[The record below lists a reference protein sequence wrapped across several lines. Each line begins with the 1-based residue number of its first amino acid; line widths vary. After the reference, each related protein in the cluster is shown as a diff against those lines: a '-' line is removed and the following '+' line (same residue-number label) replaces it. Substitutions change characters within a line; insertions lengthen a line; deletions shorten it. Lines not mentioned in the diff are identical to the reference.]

1 MLGGGDYFLL
11 SILPLYGFV
20 FMTAHIFA
28 CIWFYVASIS
38 KEDKNWLRNFDY
50 ADDDLFDRY
59 MASLYYT
66 YTTLTTTG
74 YGDIVPVT

>member
-20 FMTAHIFA
+20 FMMAHIFA
-28 CIWFYVASIS
+28 CIWFYLASIS

-50 ADDDLFDRY
+50 ADD
-59 MASLYYT
+59 
-66 YTTLTTTG
+66 
-74 YGDIVPVT
+74 